1 MPFFK
6 IPMEDSPE
14 HEALF
19 PWVIAEGRDARSAYD
34 LAVCHIPDSLG
45 EANDEERPI
54 ESVSDKELLNTRW
67 PIFTLAF
74 FAKQNEDTEAGLTR
88 RAG

>member
-6 IPMEDSPE
+6 IPMEDSPGD
-14 HEALF
+14 EAMF
-19 PWVIAEGRDARSAYD
+19 PWVIVEGPDARAAYD
-34 LAVCHIPDSLG
+34 LAVCHIPSRLG

-54 ESVSDKELLNTRW
+54 ESVPDKKLLSVPW

-74 FAKQNEDTEAGLTR
+74 FEQTSLKT
-88 RAG
+88 